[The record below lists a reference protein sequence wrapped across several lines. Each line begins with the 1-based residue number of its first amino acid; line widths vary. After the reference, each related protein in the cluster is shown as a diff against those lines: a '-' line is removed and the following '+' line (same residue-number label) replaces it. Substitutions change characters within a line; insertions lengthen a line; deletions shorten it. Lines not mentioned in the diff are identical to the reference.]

1 MSSRPIRRIAGWML
15 APLLVA
21 GVVTAQA
28 ASASA
33 ATTGNG
39 GHHKTLYVSPHAWP
53 WGAGRSCHSAR
64 FRTIQSAVNAARPG
78 STVVVCRGTYHEQVV
93 VTKPV
98 SLAGRHAT
106 IDEAGVNPGLQLTLP
121 GLGKQTIFA
130 GVVIFSSHVRFRG
143 FKVTNAQGE
152 GILAAGLGHVISGIS
167 ISHSAVVHNDLGGG
181 VPPKSTYF
189 ECAEQGEVPGDCGE
203 GVHFTGVAYSAVKSN
218 LIADNSGGVLLSD
231 DTGPTH
237 HNLVAGNVVTGNASD
252 CGITVPGHNPAAL
265 NAKGQRQPSV
275 AGVYRNVIRGNVVT
289 NNGNKGEGAGV
300 LFANAGPGTASYDNL
315 VQGNFIAGNE
325 LAGVTMHAHT
335 LGKGQFEDMSGNNV
349 IGNNIGRNNTGGDP
363 LDCPPGSATCSPQD
377 LVTTGILVFSA
388 GTPVTLKIAF
398 NHVFNNTIGIWLSKA
413 VTASGLGTN
422 TFTNVITP
430 ISAGH

>member
-1 MSSRPIRRIAGWML
+1 MPSRPIRRIAGWML

-53 WGAGRSCHSAR
+53 WGADRSCHSAR

-78 STVVVCRGTYHEQVV
+78 STVVACRGTYHEQVV

-98 SLAGRHAT
+98 SLEGRHAT

-130 GVVIFSSHVRFRG
+130 GVVIFSSDVRFSG

-181 VPPKSTYF
+181 VPPKSKYF
-189 ECAEQGEVPGDCGE
+189 ECAEQGQVPGDCGE
-203 GVHFTGVAYSAVKSN
+203 GIHFTGVAYSAVKDN
-218 LIADNSGGVLLSD
+218 FIAGNSGGVLLSD

-237 HNLVAGNVVTGNASD
+237 DNLVAGNIVTGNASD

-275 AGVYRNVIRGNVVT
+275 AGVYRNIIRGNVVT
-289 NNGNKGEGAGV
+289 NNGNKGEGAGI

-349 IGNNIGRNNTGGDP
+349 IGNKIGRNNTGGDP

-377 LVTTGILVFSA
+377 LATTGILVFSA
-388 GTPVTLKIAF
+388 GTPVVLKIAF
-398 NHVFNNTIGIWLSKA
+398 NHVFNNKIGIWLSKV

-422 TFTNVITP
+422 TFTNVTTP

>member
-1 MSSRPIRRIAGWML
+1 
-15 APLLVA
+15 
-21 GVVTAQA
+21 
-28 ASASA
+28 
-33 ATTGNG
+33 
-39 GHHKTLYVSPHAWP
+39 
-53 WGAGRSCHSAR
+53 
-64 FRTIQSAVNAARPG
+64 
-78 STVVVCRGTYHEQVV
+78 
-93 VTKPV
+93 
-98 SLAGRHAT
+98 
-106 IDEAGVNPGLQLTLP
+106 
-121 GLGKQTIFA
+121 
-130 GVVIFSSHVRFRG
+130 
-143 FKVTNAQGE
+143 
-152 GILAAGLGHVISGIS
+152 
-167 ISHSAVVHNDLGGG
+167 
-181 VPPKSTYF
+181 
-189 ECAEQGEVPGDCGE
+189 
-203 GVHFTGVAYSAVKSN
+203 VAYSAIKSN

-265 NAKGQRQPSV
+265 DAKGQRQPSV

-422 TFTNVITP
+422 TFTNVTTP

>member
-1 MSSRPIRRIAGWML
+1 MPSKPIRRIAGWML

-28 ASASA
+28 GAASA
-33 ATTGNG
+33 ATAGNH
-39 GHHKTLYVSPHAWP
+39 GHHKILYVSPHASP
-53 WGAGRSCHSAR
+53 RGADWSCRSAR

-98 SLAGRHAT
+98 SLKGRHAT
-106 IDEAGVNPGLQLTLP
+106 IDEAGVKPGLQLTLP
-121 GLGKQTIFA
+121 GLGQQTIFA
-130 GVVIFSSHVRFRG
+130 GVVIFSSHVRFSG
-143 FKVTNAQGE
+143 FKVTHAQGE

-189 ECAEQGEVPGDCGE
+189 ECAAAGQVPGDCGE
-203 GVHFTGVAYSAVKSN
+203 GVHLTGVAYSAVKDN
-218 LIADNSGGVLLSD
+218 FIAGNSGGVLLSD

-237 HNLVAGNVVTGNASD
+237 DNLVAGNVVTGNASD

-275 AGVYRNVIRGNVVT
+275 AGVYRNIIRGNVVT

-300 LFANAGPGTASYDNL
+300 LFANGGPGTASYDNL
-315 VQGNFIAGNE
+315 VQGNFIADNE

-335 LGKGQFEDMSGNNV
+335 LGKGQFEDLSGNNV

-398 NHVFNNTIGIWLSKA
+398 NHVFNDKIGIWLSKA
-413 VTASGLGTN
+413 VTASGLGSN
-422 TFTNVITP
+422 TFANVTTP

>member
-1 MSSRPIRRIAGWML
+1 MPSRPIRRIAGWML

-53 WGAGRSCHSAR
+53 WGADRSCHSAR

-98 SLAGRHAT
+98 SLKGRHAT
-106 IDEAGVNPGLQLTLP
+106 IDEAGVSPGLQLTLP

-130 GVVIFSSHVRFRG
+130 GVVIFSSHVRFSG

-167 ISHSAVVHNDLGGG
+167 ISHSSVVHNDLGGG

-189 ECAEQGEVPGDCGE
+189 ECAAQGQVPGDCGE
-203 GVHFTGVAYSAVKSN
+203 GIHFTGVAHSAVKN
-218 LIADNSGGVLLSD
+218 DFIAGNSGGVLLSD

-237 HNLVAGNVVTGNASD
+237 DNLVAGNVVTGNASD

-388 GTPVTLKIAF
+388 GTPVALTIAF
-398 NHVFNNTIGIWLSKA
+398 NHVFNNKIGIWLSKA
-413 VTASGLGTN
+413 VMASGLGTN
-422 TFTNVITP
+422 TFTNVTTP

>member
-1 MSSRPIRRIAGWML
+1 ML

-53 WGAGRSCHSAR
+53 RGADRSCHSAR

-78 STVVVCRGTYHEQVV
+78 STVVACRGTYHEQVV

-98 SLAGRHAT
+98 SLEGRHAT

-130 GVVIFSSHVRFRG
+130 GVVIFSSGVRFSG

-181 VPPKSTYF
+181 VPPKSKYF

-203 GVHFTGVAYSAVKSN
+203 GVHFTGVAYSAVKDN
-218 LIADNSGGVLLSD
+218 FIAGNSGGVLLSD

-398 NHVFNNTIGIWLSKA
+398 NHVFNDKIGIWLSKA

-422 TFTNVITP
+422 TFTNVTTP